1 MIRFI
6 RLTVFVFGVVLSSF
20 LIADPLVFGIVPQ
33 QSAKKLAATWSP
45 MLAELSKR
53 TGFQV
58 IFSTAKDIPTFER
71 RLAEGKYDIAYMNP
85 YHFVDYH
92 GSSSYQALAGQKN
105 KRIQGILVTRKD
117 SGNATLSD
125 LNNQTLAFPAPAAF
139 SATII
144 SQAILREEQV
154 NTKAKYVSS
163 HDSVYL
169 NMARGFMP
177 AGGGVM
183 GTLKAAPSEV
193 QSQLSILWKSEKY
206 TSHAIATKTD
216 PPEDTREII
225 LAALLSMN
233 DDEGVSNLLEAINFS
248 GFEKANN
255 SDWDDVRNLDIQI
268 LSGESE

>member
-1 MIRFI
+1 MIKFT
-6 RLTVFVFGVVLSSF
+6 RLTVFVFSVVLSSVS
-20 LIADPLVFGIVPQ
+20 IADPLVFGIVPQ
-33 QSAKKLAATWSP
+33 QSAKKLAETWSP
-45 MLAELSKR
+45 ILAELSKR

-71 RLAEGKYDIAYMNP
+71 RLAVGKYDIAYMNP
-85 YHFVDYH
+85 YHFVVYH
-92 GSSSYQALAGQKN
+92 ESSSYQALARQKN
-105 KRIQGILVTRKD
+105 KRIQGILVTRKGSD
-117 SGNATLSD
+117 HTTLSD

-139 SATII
+139 AATII
-144 SQAILREEQV
+144 PQAILREEQV
-154 NTKAKYVSS
+154 NTQSKYVSS

-169 NMARGFMP
+169 NVARGFMP

-183 GTLKAAPSEV
+183 RTLQAAPAEV

-206 TSHAIATKTD
+206 TSHAIATKID
-216 PPEDTREII
+216 LPEEKREII

-233 DDEGVSNLLEAINFS
+233 DDEGVSDLLEAINFA

-255 SDWDDVRNLDIQI
+255 SDWDDVRNLGIQI